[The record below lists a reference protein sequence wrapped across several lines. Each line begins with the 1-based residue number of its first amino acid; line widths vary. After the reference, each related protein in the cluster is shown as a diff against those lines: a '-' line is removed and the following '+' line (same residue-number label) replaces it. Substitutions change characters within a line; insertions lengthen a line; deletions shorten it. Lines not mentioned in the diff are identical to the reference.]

1 MSLKKIVK
9 VASFGCWDVS
19 QLYSVPKSVQGQE
32 SGGLDQGTAY
42 LVKPQPEASILQ
54 KA

>member
-9 VASFGCWDVS
+9 VPSLGSMDMS
-19 QLYSVPKSVQGQE
+19 QLHSVPKSVQGQE
-32 SGGLDQGTAY
+32 SRVLDQCTAC
-42 LVKPQPEASILQ
+42 LVKLQPEASTLQ